1 MNKKVSGLTMS
12 GLAIRYGQISQQF
25 LVGHFRRVTRWFRRG
40 GAARPLWVPCFFV
53 EKQQTG
59 GRGTHL
65 KVTGHI
71 SFWFYKCL

>member
-1 MNKKVSGLTMS
+1 MS

-65 KVTGHI
+65 KVTDTQHIGHCRNTLTHKV
-71 SFWFYKCL
+71 Y